1 MELGTSWYPSLDTLL
16 ASQATTITGI
26 IQHREI
32 VCIMPPSTNSNEKK
46 LNLPVEQVPS
56 AIKPEQVPNSE
67 QLPTR
72 VEQAPVAAEQP
83 APSTVPPA
91 PATAQVLQPTASQ
104 VVTNQQSPDPVAAVI
119 QQKTANLPAEDVGM
133 IEKEWVDVVDDT
145 IAKTQDDPEVE
156 ERAQQELNRAYLKK
170 RFNLD
175 VDTSPENKS

>member
-1 MELGTSWYPSLDTLL
+1 
-16 ASQATTITGI
+16 
-26 IQHREI
+26 
-32 VCIMPPSTNSNEKK
+32 MPPSTNSNEKK

-56 AIKPEQVPNSE
+56 AIKPEQAPNSE

-119 QQKTANLPAEDVGM
+119 QQKTSNLPAEDVGM